1 MSNITL
7 PNGYTM
13 QTTFFMDFQIA
24 EAFGVE
30 AVKETFENAFKNWKT
45 NYIYLTELAIV
56 MSNNSIAHYDTN
68 KELSKVY
75 TQLYYRVD
83 QYCMDNLKNDALDF
97 YLKTTD

>member
-1 MSNITL
+1 MTL
-7 PNGYTM
+7 PNGYEM
-13 QTTFFMDFQIA
+13 QTTFYEDFCIA
-24 EAFGVE
+24 DAFGIE
-30 AVKETFENAFKNWKT
+30 AVKDTFENAFKNWKT

-75 TQLYYRVD
+75 TNLYYRVD